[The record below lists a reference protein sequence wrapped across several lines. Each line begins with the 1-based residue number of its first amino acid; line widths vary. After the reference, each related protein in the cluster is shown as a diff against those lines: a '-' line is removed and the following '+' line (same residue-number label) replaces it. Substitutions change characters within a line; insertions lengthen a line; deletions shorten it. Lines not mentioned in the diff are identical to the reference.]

1 MIGIIA
7 FVIALFA
14 MFGWFIYLFVKDPAN
29 IYKRRP
35 PADPQSSDRGGSD
48 RSGDPG

>member
-1 MIGIIA
+1 MIGVIA

-29 IYKRRP
+29 IYRRRP
-35 PADPQSSDRGGSD
+35 PADDDSTP
-48 RSGDPG
+48 PG

>member
-7 FVIALFA
+7 FVIALIA
-14 MFGWFIYLFVKDPAN
+14 MCAWFVYLFVKDPAN

-35 PADPQSSDRGGSD
+35 PGDDDSNPQ
-48 RSGDPG
+48 P